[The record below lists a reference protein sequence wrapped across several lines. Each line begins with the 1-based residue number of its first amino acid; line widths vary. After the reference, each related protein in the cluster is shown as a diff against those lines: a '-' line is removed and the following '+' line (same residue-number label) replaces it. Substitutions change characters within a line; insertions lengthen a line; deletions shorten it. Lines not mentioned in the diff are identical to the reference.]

1 MLNYREIETSA
12 AANLAAALELH
23 LEVTGSNFYEGF
35 TNVQAQAAKLHEDGN
50 HGMYNVCNDTGDIY
64 FVFNCPDG
72 LQILH
77 KLSIDSCI
85 SDGGFN
91 EATIDED
98 EICIFGKGWGNTPA
112 NRESLIEE
120 GLIVTGIQA

>member
-12 AANLAAALELH
+12 AANLAEALELH
-23 LEVTGSNFYEGF
+23 LAVTGSNFYEGF
-35 TNVQAQAAKLHEDGN
+35 TNVQARTLKLHEDGN
-50 HGMYNVCNDTGDIY
+50 HGLYNVCDDTGDIY

-85 SDGGFN
+85 SDGGFR
-91 EATIDED
+91 EATIDEK

-112 NRESLIEE
+112 NRDIFVKERM
-120 GLIVTGIQA
+120 IVTSIPV